1 MNRALCFAA
10 VAVVVSATSDSSNLA
25 KVGASVPEQIHVAYT
40 GLAGELSI
48 DFVSSDATGSVTYG
62 MVGAAPKT
70 VPTTS
75 FLFDTVGNM
84 HQAIMIWS
92 GLAPG
97 EAAWYIVS
105 AGGASSTNF
114 TVTPVPARTPNDIFA
129 VFGDFGLVN
138 DIIMSKLIVDA
149 QAGVFD
155 SVLHVGD
162 WAYDLEDSGSS
173 VGNNFMNDV
182 QGYAAIKPVM
192 PAAGNHEACNGCAGV
207 AALPFSNRNFTQ
219 YRARMH
225 SVALGAGERS
235 GSGSSLYYSFN
246 QGLTHFL
253 VFSAEAYTY
262 NSGPEFLAAQLAF
275 MTADLAAVDR
285 STTPWIVALV
295 HKNWLM
301 EQAAFDAFYPI
312 LDKGKVDVLFCGHIH
327 YYLRNLPYDAVT
339 GTIDHASVSGVNSSI
354 YTNPK
359 YMVNIVTGASGDKE
373 GETPCV
379 VDILPPA
386 VTCDTDFGYGLF
398 SAINHTHATWSFTS
412 IATDWP
418 WSTTNYTD
426 SLTIIQYNH

>member
-1 MNRALCFAA
+1 
-10 VAVVVSATSDSSNLA
+10 
-25 KVGASVPEQIHVAYT
+25 
-40 GLAGELSI
+40 
-48 DFVSSDATGSVTYG
+48 
-62 MVGAAPKT
+62 
-70 VPTTS
+70 
-75 FLFDTVGNM
+75 
-84 HQAIMIWS
+84 
-92 GLAPG
+92 
-97 EAAWYIVS
+97 
-105 AGGASSTNF
+105 
-114 TVTPVPARTPNDIFA
+114 
-129 VFGDFGLVN
+129 
-138 DIIMSKLIVDA
+138 
-149 QAGVFD
+149 
-155 SVLHVGD
+155 
-162 WAYDLEDSGSS
+162 
-173 VGNNFMNDV
+173 
-182 QGYAAIKPVM
+182 
-192 PAAGNHEACNGCAGV
+192 
-207 AALPFSNRNFTQ
+207 
-219 YRARMH
+219 MH

-327 YYLRNLPYDAVT
+327 YYLRNLPYGELATPVGAPPWAKTTAPLLTPALPFADAVT